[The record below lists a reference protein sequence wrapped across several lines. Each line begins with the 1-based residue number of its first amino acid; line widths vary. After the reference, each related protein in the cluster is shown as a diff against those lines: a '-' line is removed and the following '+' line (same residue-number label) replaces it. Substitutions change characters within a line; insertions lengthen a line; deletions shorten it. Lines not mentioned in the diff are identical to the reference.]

1 MNTFQRMKLGV
12 QVGLRAVR
20 NADSIEKVSRN
31 IDKLVEAGAMEE
43 KEAVADKSQLDIR
56 NTKSDLAY
64 ASAYYLLRNFSLKKD
79 EIPNYGTQQRDTYI
93 SKIWREEPILAGA
106 IYSMSAKLTALS
118 WRITGKKNLARKYAK
133 MFSNAEHIGGYDW
146 GGFIASVA
154 QDFYTTDRGVFIE
167 TPRATGLGSP
177 MVEIGHIDSLCCWL
191 TGNTERPVEY
201 VSDLTGQ
208 TIRFKPHEIMHF
220 SSLPSTREIDVGMG
234 FCAVS
239 RALKAA
245 KLLIGLHEYDVEKL
259 NNLPPEGVA
268 AVTGMTMDEFQDA
281 ITLWMA
287 KRKQD
292 DSLTFPQVLWLIGS
306 MPGSEVKVN
315 FQGFSQLPESFDREK
330 VVTQYVNTLA
340 LCFGVDARE
349 FWPISSGSL
358 GTASESEIQH
368 LKAKGKGAGEFISI
382 SERMINGELPEG
394 VDFEFDTQDIE
405 EDMVAANTAQAWIS
419 AFLPLY
425 TSKPGSAGPVAGPGA
440 KPGGQATNNPTGP
453 NGPKMTSG
461 EGSVLTQ
468 MKEFPN
474 QMPGENPANASEPP
488 ADPIITKDQL
498 LRLLADKGVLPDY
511 MARDDRTVLM
521 DSDIHKEHYQT
532 EEVSRFTWKAGV
544 LTEQRLPPIILYS
557 PAEVDSSGVEI
568 IANKENSD
576 EEIPPEKVPVVK
588 RNIVGN
594 PIPDEEVVRGAR
606 ITKTTVSDENEL
618 WRENPELAEHALT
631 PEEVKKYKV

>member
-1 MNTFQRMKLGV
+1 MNVFQRMATGV
-12 QVGLRAVR
+12 KVGLRAVR
-20 NADSIEKVSRN
+20 NAENIEQVSKN
-31 IDKLVEAGAMEE
+31 IDKLVESGIMDE
-43 KEAVADKSQLDIR
+43 KEATDGKSQLDIR

-64 ASAYYLLRNFSLKKD
+64 ASAYYLLRNFSTKKD
-79 EIPNYGTQQRDTYI
+79 EIPGYGNQQRDVYI
-93 SKIWREEPILAGA
+93 SRIWRNEPILAGA

-118 WRITGKKNLARKYAK
+118 WRITGKKNLARKYAH
-133 MFSNAEHIGGYDW
+133 MFSNAAHIGGYDW

-154 QDFYTTDRGVFIE
+154 QDFYTTDRGVFLE
-167 TPRATGLGSP
+167 TPRVGGVGTP
-177 MVEIGHIDSLCCWL
+177 MTDIGHIDSLCCWL
-191 TGNTERPVEY
+191 TGNTERPIEY
-201 VSDLTGQ
+201 VSELTGQ
-208 TIRFKPHEIMHF
+208 TIRFKPGEAMHF

-245 KLLIGLHEYDVEKL
+245 KLLIGLHDYDVEKL

-281 ITLWMA
+281 VSLWMA

-292 DSLTFPQVLWLIGS
+292 SSLTFPQVLWLIGS

-315 FQGFSQLPESFDREK
+315 FQGFSQLPESFDRNI

-382 SERMINGELPEG
+382 SERLINGELPEG
-394 VDFEFDTQDIE
+394 VNFEYDTQDIE

-419 AFLPLY
+419 AYLPLY
-425 TSKPGSAGPVAGPGA
+425 TSKPGSAGPVSGPGA

-453 NGPKMTSG
+453 NGPKLSPS
-461 EGSVLTQ
+461 EGSAITQ
-468 MKEFPN
+468 LKEFPN
-474 QMPGENPANASEPP
+474 QMPGENPANAAQSP
-488 ADPIITKDQL
+488 ADPIITKEQL

-521 DSDIHKEHYQT
+521 DSDIHKEITSY
-532 EEVSRFTWKAGV
+532 EEISRFTWKSGV
-544 LTEQRLPPIILYS
+544 LSECRLPPIILYNS
-557 PAEVDSSGVEI
+557 VDSSGIEVTI
-568 IANKENSD
+568 NKENLD

-588 RNIVGN
+588 RNITGN
-594 PIPDEEVVRGAR
+594 PIPEDEVVRGSR
-606 ITKTTVSDENEL
+606 VTKTTISDENKLWEETEEL
-618 WRENPELAEHALT
+618 RPHALT
-631 PEEVKKYKV
+631 PEEIKKYKV